1 MTARDNRVTRRANT
15 GRLTPRRGD
24 PHDVREA
31 RGMLCTLEH
40 LGYDL
45 DALLAG
51 ADLQRADVEDPDA
64 YISPRACAAVFA
76 RACHQRRVPN
86 LALQLAIHT
95 PIGANPLLDYL
106 ILSAETVGHGLERLA
121 RYLRLVNPGIRLSLS
136 DTDNPVRRVV
146 VERAPGPFETELT
159 ISLSVL
165 RFAAE
170 TDGRMRAAYVSF
182 RHEPDDAAEYARVLN
197 CPVRT
202 RASWSG
208 WALARDTLRVP
219 LRRRDA
225 MLGRWLERQAVAL
238 AVRQPADGDV
248 RDEVRTVLST
258 QATTGDLRIDAVARV
273 LAMSPRTLQRRL
285 ARVGTSF
292 DTLRDDARQQAA
304 EAYLSNA
311 TLSINEVTYLLG
323 YSEPT
328 AFHRA
333 FKRWHHG
340 VTPHAF
346 RAQTLARADTDS
358 AVKVAVARSQRTR
371 RSVPGPT
378 NMLTRRK

>member
-15 GRLTPRRGD
+15 GRLTPPHGD

-31 RGMLCTLEH
+31 RGMLRTLEH

-51 ADLQRADVEDPDA
+51 ADLRRAHVEDPDA

-76 RACHQRRVPN
+76 RACHERRVPN

-106 ILSAETVGHGLERLA
+106 ILSAQTVGHGLERLA

-136 DTDNPVRRVV
+136 DTANPVRVV

-159 ISLSVL
+159 VSLSVL

-170 TDGRMRAAYVSF
+170 ADGRMRAAYVSF

-208 WALARDTLRVP
+208 WALARDTLRIP

-238 AVRQPADGDV
+238 AARRPADGDV
-248 RDEVRTVLST
+248 RDEVRSVLST
-258 QATTGDLRIDAVARV
+258 QATTGDMRIDAVARI
-273 LAMSPRTLQRRL
+273 LAVSPRTLQRRL
-285 ARVGTSF
+285 AKVGTSF

-311 TLSINEVTYLLG
+311 TLSITEVAYLLG

-333 FKRWHHG
+333 FRRWHRG
-340 VTPHAF
+340 VTPQAF
-346 RAQTLARADTDS
+346 RARTLASAETDA
-358 AVKVAVARSQRTR
+358 AVKVVAGSERAR
-371 RSVPGPT
+371 RLVSGPP
-378 NMLTRRK
+378 NMLAGRN